1 MIVSLSSKLS
11 RRRAVVTAAGAAAT
25 GLALSTRSS
34 FASSQSAGALS
45 TGLSAIGE
53 GMQGIVVTGTATAST
68 PATSAVIQYILR
80 YDPSLPMPVPE
91 DQASPA
97 ASGGM
102 AGGYSSSAP
111 APDEGDLAGVAE
123 ALVNAGV
130 PEASVKVF
138 PGTDIAS
145 GPFGPGTAVVA
156 ASIEDAALLGD
167 LTAIIEAGAVAA
179 REAGLSI
186 DQVGAIYN
194 TSTCGDTSD
203 EALASAI
210 ANAKDQAAV
219 LAKALQVELGDLV
232 GATMQPTYSPYSG
245 YIAGSSGCDGIP
257 GLDDADTTYFP
268 MYTATAEPQFS
279 ITASVTLS
287 FAMGETAA

>member
-1 MIVSLSSKLS
+1 MIVSLSRKLS
-11 RRRAVVTAAGAAAT
+11 RRRAVFTAAGAAAT

-34 FASSQSAGALS
+34 FASAQTAPGVSS
-45 TGLSAIGE
+45 GLTQVSD

-80 YDPSLPMPVPE
+80 YDPSLPIPE

-97 ASGGM
+97 ANGGM
-102 AGGYSSSAP
+102 GGGYTSSTP
-111 APDEGDLAGVAE
+111 APDETDLAGVAE

-138 PGTDIAS
+138 PGSDIAS

-194 TSTCGDTSD
+194 TSTCGATSD

-232 GATMQPTYSPYSG
+232 GASMQPTYSAYSG
-245 YIAGSSGCDGIP
+245 YLAGSSGCDGIP

-268 MYTATAEPQFS
+268 MYTANTDPQFT

-287 FAMGETAA
+287 FGLGEPAA

>member
-1 MIVSLSSKLS
+1 MSLSSRLS
-11 RRRAVVTAAGAAAT
+11 RRRAVFTAAGAAAT

-34 FASSQSAGALS
+34 LATAASSSRLS
-45 TGLSAIGE
+45 TGPSAIGE

-80 YDPSLPMPVPE
+80 YDPNLPIPE

-97 ASGGM
+97 SNGGM
-102 AGGYSSSAP
+102 GGGYSSSVP
-111 APDEGDLAGVAE
+111 APDETDLAAVAE

-130 PEASVKVF
+130 PEASVKTF
-138 PGTDIAS
+138 PGTDVAS

-167 LTAIIEAGAVAA
+167 LTAIIEAGAVGA

-194 TSTCGDTSD
+194 TSTCGETSD
-203 EALASAI
+203 EALAAAI
-210 ANAKDQAAV
+210 ANAKNQAAV

-232 GATMQPTYSPYSG
+232 GATMQPAYSPYSG
-245 YIAGSSGCDGIP
+245 YIAGSTGCDGIP

-268 MYTATAEPQFS
+268 MYTATAEPQFT

-287 FAMGETAA
+287 FALGDSSS

>member
-1 MIVSLSSKLS
+1 MIVSLSSRLS

-25 GLALSTRSS
+25 GLALSARST
-34 FASSQSAGALS
+34 FASAQGASSLS
-45 TGLSAIGE
+45 TGLSTIGE

-80 YDPSLPMPVPE
+80 YDPSLPIPG

-97 ASGGM
+97 ANGGM
-102 AGGYSSSAP
+102 GGGYSSSVP
-111 APDEGDLAGVAE
+111 APDESDLAGVAE

-156 ASIEDAALLGD
+156 ALVEDAALLGD
-167 LTAIIEAGAVAA
+167 LTAVIEAGAVAA

-210 ANAKDQAAV
+210 ANAKDQAAA

-232 GATMQPTYSPYSG
+232 GATTQPNYSAYSG

-268 MYTATAEPQFS
+268 MYTATTEPQFS
-279 ITASVTLS
+279 ITATVTLS
-287 FAMGETAA
+287 FEMGASAS

>member
-1 MIVSLSSKLS
+1 MIVSLSSRLS
-11 RRRAVVTAAGAAAT
+11 RRRAVFTAAGAAAT

-34 FASSQSAGALS
+34 FAVAQTAASASSGPSQISDG
-45 TGLSAIGE
+45 I
-53 GMQGIVVTGTATAST
+53 QGIVVTGTATAST

-80 YDPSLPMPVPE
+80 YDPSLPIPE
-91 DQASPA
+91 DEASPA
-97 ASGGM
+97 ANGGM
-102 AGGYSSSAP
+102 GGGYSGSAP
-111 APDEGDLAGVAE
+111 APDETDLAAVAE

-138 PGTDIAS
+138 PGTDVAS

-179 REAGLSI
+179 REAGLAI

-194 TSTCGDTSD
+194 TSTCGETSD
-203 EALASAI
+203 DALAAAI

-219 LAKALQVELGDLV
+219 LAKALQVELGDLI
-232 GATMQPTYSPYSG
+232 GATMQPTYSAYSG
-245 YIAGSSGCDGIP
+245 YTAGSSGCEGIP
-257 GLDDADTTYFP
+257 GLEDADTTYFP
-268 MYTATAEPQFS
+268 MYAATAEPQFT

-287 FAMGETAA
+287 FAMGEPAA